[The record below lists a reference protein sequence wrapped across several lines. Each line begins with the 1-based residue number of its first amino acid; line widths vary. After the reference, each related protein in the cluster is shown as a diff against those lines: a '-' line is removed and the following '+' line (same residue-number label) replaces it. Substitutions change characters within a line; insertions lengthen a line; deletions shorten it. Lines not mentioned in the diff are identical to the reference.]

1 MPLTPDAW
9 IAAYHERHARIR
21 RGDTFIFV
29 GLACFWV
36 GFGISHFLA
45 GADSPGQ
52 PDSQGFTLGECQPQ
66 TQTGANE

>member
-29 GLACFWV
+29 GLACFWA

-45 GADSPGQ
+45 GADSPVA
-52 PDSQGFTLGECQPQ
+52 PDSQCQPQ
-66 TQTGANE
+66 TQTGANQ